1 MRRQLTKRACDECIS
16 RKVKCSGSLPCDTC
30 LKTSK
35 EAGCTYLKPPG
46 RRGPKARRYTNN
58 GRSASDGSVGDART
72 EEAAASTQSVE
83 NRPVH
88 RADVHADAEGD
99 DSLAALGWR
108 NETCIPKTALIYIV
122 RLYRTFSYS
131 VWPVVHADALCQ
143 QLENSTCDAQTLC
156 LVLALCAATMAQ
168 LQLAP
173 IAGDNEQMV
182 DSGLLKLECMRRR
195 ERSDY
200 RENLDVRGV
209 LVSFF
214 LHVYHAKINQRKSA
228 MLFIQ
233 EAIASARL
241 LGLDTN
247 ERNTVVT
254 DGVVANEEI
263 VFLLL
268 WVSERGYAM
277 HLGVRPSYSD
287 PVQVPDGTQL
297 AMNPHARG
305 LLDLF
310 NLFVTFDKIQA
321 RRCRSGNLAQ
331 ALSAASLAETEAALS
346 LLAFNSDDQASTR
359 LADCYITREWM
370 RTIVW
375 QEALSRHLLSSTS
388 TTEAMTF
395 RFPVVVGRDLLMS
408 LQGLS
413 ATDLLPLGRDQLLK
427 CFEVANSLADTI
439 IYTPPSSFPHA
450 LQVGPQDFLHALY
463 QKILPFLEHDPMLKS
478 ILRAK
483 TAEAL
488 VMAPARLSVGLVAR
502 LDVEEEIILEE
513 ADHVH

>member
-16 RKVKCSGSLPCDTC
+16 RKVRCSGSLPCDTC

>member
-16 RKVKCSGSLPCDTC
+16 RKVKCSGSSPCDTC

-46 RRGPKARRYTNN
+46 RRGPKARRYSSKS
-58 GRSASDGSVGDART
+58 RSASDGSIGHAHT
-72 EEAAASTQSVE
+72 EEAAARTQSVE
-83 NRPVH
+83 NRPVIH
-88 RADVHADAEGD
+88 ADVHADTEGD
-99 DSLAALGWR
+99 ESLSASDWR
-108 NETCIPKTALIYIV
+108 KETCIPKAILVYIV
-122 RLYRTFSYS
+122 RLYQTFSYS
-131 VWPVVHADALCQ
+131 VWPVVDADAVLQ
-143 QLENSTCDAQTLC
+143 QLENGTCDAQTLC

-173 IAGDNEQMV
+173 MAGDDGHMV
-182 DSGLLKLECMRRR
+182 DSGLLKLECMRLR

-200 RENLDVRGV
+200 RENLDVKGV

-233 EAIASARL
+233 EAVASARL

-247 ERNTVVT
+247 ERNTFVT

-287 PVQVPDGTQL
+287 PVQVPDAAQL
-297 AMNPHARG
+297 AMNPHAWG
-305 LLDLF
+305 LLELF
-310 NLFVTFDKIQA
+310 SLFVTFDKIRAQ
-321 RRCRSGNLAQ
+321 RCRSGSLAQ
-331 ALSAASLAETEAALS
+331 ALSPASLAETEAALS
-346 LLAFNSDDQASTR
+346 LLAFNSDHQASTR

-375 QEALSRHLLSSTS
+375 QEALSRHLLSSTA
-388 TTEAMTF
+388 TTEVMTF
-395 RFPVVVGRDLLMS
+395 RFPVIVGRDLLMS
-408 LQGLS
+408 LHGLS
-413 ATDLLPLGRDQLLK
+413 ETDLLPLGRDQ
-427 CFEVANSLADTI
+427 VANSLADTVL
-439 IYTPPSSFPHA
+439 YTPPSSFSRA

-463 QKILPFLEHDPMLKS
+463 QKILPFLEHDPMLNS

-502 LDVEEEIILEE
+502 LDVEEESISQQN
-513 ADHVH
+513 DRVH

>member
-16 RKVKCSGSLPCDTC
+16 RKVKCNGSSPCDTC

-35 EAGCTYLKPPG
+35 EADCTYLKPPG
-46 RRGPKARRYTNN
+46 RRGPKAKRYTSKS
-58 GRSASDGSVGDART
+58 RSACDGSIGHAHT
-72 EEAAASTQSVE
+72 EEAAARTQSVE
-83 NRPVH
+83 NRPAIP
-88 RADVHADAEGD
+88 ADVHADTERD
-99 DSLAALGWR
+99 ESLSS
-108 NETCIPKTALIYIV
+108 CISKTVLVYIV
-122 RLYRTFSYS
+122 RLYQTFSYS
-131 VWPVVHADALCQ
+131 VWPVVDADAVLQ
-143 QLENSTCDAQTLC
+143 QLGNGTCDAQTLC

-173 IAGDNEQMV
+173 MAGDDGHMV
-182 DSGLLKLECMRRR
+182 DSSQLKSACMQLR

-200 RENLDVRGV
+200 RENLDVKGV

-247 ERNTVVT
+247 ERNAVVT
-254 DGVVANEEI
+254 DGVVANREI
-263 VFLLL
+263 VFVLL

-287 PVQVPDGTQL
+287 PIQVPDAAQL
-297 AMNPHARG
+297 AVDPHARG
-305 LLDLF
+305 LLELF
-310 NLFVTFDKIQA
+310 SLFATFDQIREQ
-321 RRCRSGNLAQ
+321 RCRSGSLAQ
-331 ALSAASLAETEAALS
+331 AVSPSSLAETEAALS
-346 LLAFNSDDQASTR
+346 LLAFNSDHQASTR

-375 QEALSRHLLSSTS
+375 QEALSGHLLSSTA
-388 TTEAMTF
+388 TTEVMTF
-395 RFPVVVGRDLLMS
+395 RFP
-408 LQGLS
+408 
-413 ATDLLPLGRDQLLK
+413 LLK
-427 CFEVANSLADTI
+427 CFEVANSLADI
-439 IYTPPSSFPHA
+439 ILHTPPSSFSSA
-450 LQVGPQDFLHALY
+450 FEFGPPDFLHALY
-463 QKILPFLEHDPMLKS
+463 QKILPFLEHDPMLNS

-502 LDVEEEIILEE
+502 LDMEEEESISQQN
-513 ADHVH
+513 DRVH

>member
-1 MRRQLTKRACDECIS
+1 
-16 RKVKCSGSLPCDTC
+16 
-30 LKTSK
+30 
-35 EAGCTYLKPPG
+35 
-46 RRGPKARRYTNN
+46 
-58 GRSASDGSVGDART
+58 
-72 EEAAASTQSVE
+72 
-83 NRPVH
+83 
-88 RADVHADAEGD
+88 
-99 DSLAALGWR
+99 
-108 NETCIPKTALIYIV
+108 
-122 RLYRTFSYS
+122 
-131 VWPVVHADALCQ
+131 
-143 QLENSTCDAQTLC
+143 
-156 LVLALCAATMAQ
+156 MAQ
-168 LQLAP
+168 LQLTP
-173 IAGDNEQMV
+173 IAGKYEQTV
-182 DSGLLKLECMRRR
+182 DSGLLKLECMRLR

-214 LHVYHAKINQRKSA
+214 LHVYHAKINQRKSS

-247 ERNTVVT
+247 ERNGVVR
-254 DGVVANEEI
+254 DGVVANQEI

-287 PVQVPDGTQL
+287 PVQVPDAAQL
-297 AMNPHARG
+297 ATNPHARG
-305 LLDLF
+305 LLELF

-321 RRCRSGNLAQ
+321 RRCRSGSLAQ
-331 ALSAASLAETEAALS
+331 ALSAASLAETETALS

-359 LADCYITREWM
+359 LADCHITREWM

-388 TTEAMTF
+388 TTEVMTF

-427 CFEVANSLADTI
+427 CFEVANSLADTV
-439 IYTPPSSFPHA
+439 IYTPPTSLSNA

-463 QKILPFLEHDPMLKS
+463 QKILPFLEHDPMLKT

-502 LDVEEEIILEE
+502 LDVEEEIISEQ

>member
-30 LKTSK
+30 RKTSK
-35 EAGCTYLKPPG
+35 EADCAYLKPPG
-46 RRGPKARRYTNN
+46 RRGPKARRYTNK
-58 GRSASDGSVGDART
+58 GRSGSDGSIDHAPT
-72 EEAAASTQSVE
+72 EEAAQSVE
-83 NRPVH
+83 NRLVNH
-88 RADVHADAEGD
+88 GDVHADAEGD
-99 DSLAALGWR
+99 DSWR
-108 NETCIPKTALIYIV
+108 NEICIPSAILVYIV
-122 RLYRTFSYS
+122 RLYQTFSYS
-131 VWPVVHADALCQ
+131 VWPVVHADALVQ
-143 QLENSTCDAQTLC
+143 QLENGMYDEQTLC

-173 IAGDNEQMV
+173 MAGGDDQTV
-182 DSGLLKLECMRRR
+182 DSGLLKLECMRLR
-195 ERSDY
+195 EWSDY

-233 EAIASARL
+233 EAITSGRL

-247 ERNTVVT
+247 ERNVVVT

-277 HLGVRPSYSD
+277 HLGVRPSYCD
-287 PVQVPDGTQL
+287 PVQLPDATHL
-297 AMNPHARG
+297 ATNPHARG
-305 LLDLF
+305 LVELF

-321 RRCRSGNLAQ
+321 RRCSSGGLAQ
-331 ALSAASLAETEAALS
+331 ALSAASLAETEEALS

-359 LADCYITREWM
+359 LADFYITREWM

-375 QEALSRHLLSSTS
+375 QEALSRRLLSSTS
-388 TTEAMTF
+388 TTDVMTF

-408 LQGLS
+408 LQGLTQ
-413 ATDLLPLGRDQLLK
+413 TDLLPLGRDQLLK
-427 CFEVANSLADTI
+427 CFEVANSLADTV
-439 IYTPPSSFPHA
+439 IYTPPSSLSNA

-488 VMAPARLSVGLVAR
+488 VMAPARLSFGLVAR
-502 LDVEEEIILEE
+502 LDVEESISEQ
-513 ADHVH
+513 ADRIH

>member
-16 RKVKCSGSLPCDTC
+16 RKVKCSGSSPCDTC

-35 EAGCTYLKPPG
+35 EAGCTYLRPPG
-46 RRGPKARRYTNN
+46 RRGPKARRYTNK
-58 GRSASDGSVGDART
+58 GRLASDGSIGHAHA
-72 EEAAASTQSVE
+72 EEAAAATQSVE
-83 NRPVH
+83 NRSVN
-88 RADVHADAEGD
+88 RADVHADTEGD
-99 DSLAALGWR
+99 KPLSASGWR
-108 NETCIPKTALIYIV
+108 NETCIPKTILIYIV
-122 RLYRTFSYS
+122 RLYQTFSYS
-131 VWPVVHADALCQ
+131 VWPVVHADALLQ
-143 QLENSTCDAQTLC
+143 QLENGNCDAQTLC

-173 IAGDNEQMV
+173 MAGDDGHMV
-182 DSGLLKLECMRRR
+182 DSGLLKLECMRLR

-200 RENLDVRGV
+200 RENLDVKGA

-247 ERNTVVT
+247 ERYGVAM

-268 WVSERGYAM
+268 WVSERGYAL
-277 HLGVRPSYSD
+277 HLGVRPSYTD
-287 PVQVPDGTQL
+287 PVQVPDAAQL
-297 AMNPHARG
+297 AMKPHARG
-305 LLDLF
+305 LLELS
-310 NLFVTFDKIQA
+310 NLFVTFDKIHA

-346 LLAFNSDDQASTR
+346 LLAFSSDDQASTR

-375 QEALSRHLLSSTS
+375 QEALSGHLLSSTS
-388 TTEAMTF
+388 ANEVMTF

-408 LQGLS
+408 LHGLS
-413 ATDLLPLGRDQLLK
+413 ETDLLPLGRDQLLK
-427 CFEVANSLADTI
+427 CFEVANSLADTVL
-439 IYTPPSSFPHA
+439 YTPSSSFSNA

-463 QKILPFLEHDPMLKS
+463 QKILPFLEHDPMLNS

-502 LDVEEEIILEE
+502 LDVEEKSVSEQAER
-513 ADHVH
+513 VH

>member
-30 LKTSK
+30 LKSSK
-35 EAGCTYLKPPG
+35 EADCTYLKPPG
-46 RRGPKARRYTNN
+46 RRGPKARRYNSK
-58 GRSASDGSVGDART
+58 GRSASDGSIGDAPT
-72 EEAAASTQSVE
+72 EEAAASPQSVE
-83 NRPVH
+83 NRPVN
-88 RADVHADAEGD
+88 RAEVHVDAEGD
-99 DSLAALGWR
+99 NSLSASGWR
-108 NETCIPKTALIYIV
+108 NETCIPKRALVYIV
-122 RLYRTFSYS
+122 HLYQTFSYS
-131 VWPVVHADALCQ
+131 VWPVVHADTLLQ
-143 QLENSTCDAQTLC
+143 QLENGSYDAQTLC

-173 IAGDNEQMV
+173 IDGKDEQTV
-182 DSGLLKLECMRRR
+182 DSGLLKLECMRLR

-200 RENLDVRGV
+200 RENLDIRGV

-247 ERNTVVT
+247 ERNGVVR
-254 DGVVANEEI
+254 DGVVANQEI

-287 PVQVPDGTQL
+287 PVQVPDAAQL
-297 AMNPHARG
+297 ATNPHARG
-305 LLDLF
+305 LLELF

-321 RRCRSGNLAQ
+321 RRCRSSSLAQ
-331 ALSAASLAETEAALS
+331 ALSAASLAETETALS
-346 LLAFNSDDQASTR
+346 LLAFDSDDQASTR

-388 TTEAMTF
+388 TTEVMTF

-427 CFEVANSLADTI
+427 CFEVANSLADTV
-439 IYTPPSSFPHA
+439 IYAPLALLSNA

-463 QKILPFLEHDPMLKS
+463 QKILPFLEHDLMLKT

-488 VMAPARLSVGLVAR
+488 VMAPARLSVGLVVR
-502 LDVEEEIILEE
+502 LDVEEEIISEQ